1 MFSPLVACVVVGSL
15 AGANAALYGWS
26 DPMERPPQLADI
38 GPNADVVRASGGA
51 KVMIVFS
58 KWSKMVVNK
67 NENSSTL
74 HTR

>member
-26 DPMERPPQLADI
+26 DTMESSPQLADI
-38 GPNADVVRASGGA
+38 GPNADAVRASGGA

-58 KWSKMVVNK
+58 KWSKMVLGVREQERK
-67 NENSSTL
+67 
-74 HTR
+74 